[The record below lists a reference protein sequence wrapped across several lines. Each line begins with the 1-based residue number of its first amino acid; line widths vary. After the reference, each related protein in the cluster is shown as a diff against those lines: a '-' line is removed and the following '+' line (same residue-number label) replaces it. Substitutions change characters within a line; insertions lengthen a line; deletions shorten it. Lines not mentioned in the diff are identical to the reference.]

1 MLFFAH
7 LGLALLAARPLRSV
21 DTTFLAI
28 GSILPDLI
36 DKPLGLIIFGTM
48 NHGRIFAHTLLFL
61 LVLAMLAVYLQNK
74 RLASLS
80 AGVLTHLAL
89 DAMWN
94 SPTILL
100 WPLLGPFPPAD
111 PLNTLGY
118 LHMLLQSLRDPGIL
132 LPECLGIAYL
142 LYFAF
147 EQNIC
152 KRFNKKL

>member
-1 MLFFAH
+1 M
-7 LGLALLAARPLRSV
+7 LAARPLKRV
-21 DTTFLAI
+21 DTAFLAL

-36 DKPLGLIIFGTM
+36 DKPLALMIFGIM

-61 LVLAMLAVYLQNK
+61 LVIALLAVYFSDI

-111 PLNTLGY
+111 PLSTLGY
-118 LHMLLQSLRDPGIL
+118 LHMLLQGLRDPGIL
-132 LPECLGIAYL
+132 LPECLGLAYL
-142 LYFAF
+142 LYFVF
-147 EQNIC
+147 EQKNLRKI
-152 KRFNKKL
+152 

>member
-1 MLFFAH
+1 
-7 LGLALLAARPLRSV
+7 LLAGRPLKRV
-21 DTTFLAI
+21 DTTFLAL

-36 DKPLGLIIFGTM
+36 DKPLGLMIFGTM

-61 LVLAMLAVYLQNK
+61 VLLALLAVCFK
-74 RLASLS
+74 DIWLASLS

-89 DAMWN
+89 DAMWS

-111 PLNTLGY
+111 PLSTLGY
-118 LHMLLQSLRDPGIL
+118 LQMLLQGLRDPGIL
-132 LPECLGIAYL
+132 LPECMGLAYL

-147 EQNIC
+147 EQKNL
-152 KRFNKKL
+152 KET